1 MAGLLGLETD
11 EDRIAQQRALVGYA
25 DDLSRQ
31 QARQEF
37 MSALG
42 NTWPAQLAKSAY
54 QAVRAPGDVAFGKLD
69 PRSDE
74 AIKRSADFA
83 GLMVTG
89 GMPLAQRGALGTGG
103 GRMVQPDVERFNV
116 VKSQPRPAEYIEPSS
131 LMYSYSEP
139 GSGGY
144 MNVVTRPSGPRSA
157 SVIDLY
163 VPEEYRGKGVA
174 KALQSKVLDDFPS
187 LAGQVSSKA
196 AAKNA
201 YNAGRR
207 MAGNE
212 TATLAE
218 IYKKIDD
225 ESSVNLWTPEDKTRV
240 IRGIL
245 GQ

>member
-103 GRMVQPDVERFNV
+103 GRMVQPEQLSTQETAAFIASKYPGIKLDVSGGGDKPIV
-116 VKSQPRPAEYIEPSS
+116 VSRIEIPKEFRNQGIGTQAMRDILDYADGTGSQVALSPSS
-131 LMYSYSEP
+131 DFGGSKQRLIEWYRSLGFVPNKGRTKDYTISESMYRMP
-139 GSGGY
+139 K
-144 MNVVTRPSGPRSA
+144 SA
-157 SVIDLY
+157 
-163 VPEEYRGKGVA
+163 P
-174 KALQSKVLDDFPS
+174 
-187 LAGQVSSKA
+187 
-196 AAKNA
+196 
-201 YNAGRR
+201 
-207 MAGNE
+207 
-212 TATLAE
+212 
-218 IYKKIDD
+218 
-225 ESSVNLWTPEDKTRV
+225 
-240 IRGIL
+240 
-245 GQ
+245 